1 MPKAT
6 TDYGVWTRKHPESGE
21 EQRRTAHSP
30 ADAVRLKFDGWV
42 QEAPTNAKSST
53 STTASKPASSSN

>member
-6 TDYGVWTRKHPESGE
+6 TDYGVWTRRHPTSGE

-42 QEAPTNAKSST
+42 QDTAKSAKSST
-53 STTASKPASSSN
+53 TTTATKPASSSN